1 MSNQGDSTIG
11 TQGIRPAEFSDLPH
25 IVEIYNQAVM
35 QRGATADRTPVSVAE
50 RRLWFAEHE
59 MTAYPIWVAHSGGS
73 ILGWCSL
80 SPYRPG
86 RMALRHTA
94 EISYYI
100 HEDCRRTGIGSAL
113 VKHAIV
119 QCEKLGIK
127 TLFALLLDVNVASV
141 KLLEKFGFA
150 KWGHMPNIADFDG
163 KECGHLIYG
172 LRVC

>member
-1 MSNQGDSTIG
+1 MK
-11 TQGIRPAEFSDLPH
+11 IRIAQQADLVQ
-25 IVEIYNQAVM
+25 IVEIYNQAVALKS
-35 QRGATADRTPVSVAE
+35 ATADLDPIEPGDRVQWLE
-50 RRLWFAEHE
+50 EHVPE
-59 MTAYPIWVAHSGGS
+59 KYPIYVATVDDS
-73 ILGWCSL
+73 IVGWCSL
-80 SPYRPG
+80 SPYRRG

-100 HEDCRRTGIGSAL
+100 HEDYRRTGIGSAL
-113 VKHAIV
+113 VRHAISR
-119 QCEKLGIK
+119 CEKLGIK

-163 KECGHLIYG
+163 RECGHLIYG